1 VTSAS
6 AAQLHI
12 VGTTRLNPNPNQ
24 AWSIKRQPAIAML
37 HYQQQQHEGHFAAYP
52 PHLVDTQYM
61 EVQTPGPDS
70 VDELSGLARNQYF
83 TPDQNQNQ
91 DQADQLQHE
100 LDTWRRNVQMAMPQQ
115 SDIISQGTYELSLFF

>member
-1 VTSAS
+1 
-6 AAQLHI
+6 
-12 VGTTRLNPNPNQ
+12 
-24 AWSIKRQPAIAML
+24 ML